1 MIKFNGKLW
10 KMGIQ
15 WILKMSGVKNV
26 QFNII
31 YKQMRVFL
39 LRVKKKLI
47 FKISNNFLL
56 WFGLKVK
63 FYLKKD
69 MVIAY
74 NYQIKIKQLYNL
86 N

>member
-56 WFGLKVK
+56 
-63 FYLKKD
+63 
-69 MVIAY
+69 
-74 NYQIKIKQLYNL
+74 
-86 N
+86 